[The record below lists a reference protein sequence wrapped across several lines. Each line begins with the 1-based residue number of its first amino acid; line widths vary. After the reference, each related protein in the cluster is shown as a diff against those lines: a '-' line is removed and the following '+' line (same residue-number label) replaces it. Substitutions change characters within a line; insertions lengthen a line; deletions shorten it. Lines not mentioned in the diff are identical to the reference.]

1 MQPTQRSDIEDMSS
15 QIGLIMNSGDF
26 LAGEP
31 DGISVRGVHINS
43 MLLGIVSYTP
53 AQVRACILH
62 PVQTQPANYEI
73 RLKDGS
79 IVRASGLSVNNGQ
92 IVINEVS
99 GVNVMAALDEIAQ
112 LRAGLAQV
120 QTLLELPWKAT
131 PPPPANPPPA
141 ANSASA
147 ANPAPAVNPAPASNP
162 TPDETPPA
170 QCWEGNNQE
179 QIMMVSAGTIVD
191 FPLTGRFRAL
201 AFRIALSPDAPP
213 NAQAAIRILADGRE
227 IGRTPP
233 FKVGDQPRF
242 VEIPLQKPKIVTFVF
257 DSVFAGTKILI
268 IDPVAV
274 RENIAPAP

>member
-1 MQPTQRSDIEDMSS
+1 
-15 QIGLIMNSGDF
+15 
-26 LAGEP
+26 
-31 DGISVRGVHINS
+31 
-43 MLLGIVSYTP
+43 
-53 AQVRACILH
+53 
-62 PVQTQPANYEI
+62 
-73 RLKDGS
+73 
-79 IVRASGLSVNNGQ
+79 
-92 IVINEVS
+92 
-99 GVNVMAALDEIAQ
+99 
-112 LRAGLAQV
+112 
-120 QTLLELPWKAT
+120 
-131 PPPPANPPPA
+131 
-141 ANSASA
+141 
-147 ANPAPAVNPAPASNP
+147 
-162 TPDETPPA
+162 
-170 QCWEGNNQE
+170 
-179 QIMMVSAGTIVD
+179 MMVSAGTIVD